1 MNSTLFQPTKGFSK
15 SIFYFFFLAIFTASF
30 SFQSCNPAKGMPAM
44 DTYSLDQNQII
55 KTNVLGLMKR
65 GGKSFS
71 SVSSDVMGLKSQIS
85 DLISYEQDKG
95 ATNLKTVKMWE
106 TMMDPNQNLLG
117 GFLNRWENDGKLNG
131 PFIKEA
137 AKVVSKNFDKI
148 INLEK
153 KKKKA

>member
-1 MNSTLFQPTKGFSK
+1 
-15 SIFYFFFLAIFTASF
+15 
-30 SFQSCNPAKGMPAM
+30 
-44 DTYSLDQNQII
+44 
-55 KTNVLGLMKR
+55 MKK

-71 SVSSDVMGLKSQIS
+71 SVSGDVMGLKNQIN

-95 ATNLKTVKMWE
+95 PTNVKTVKMWE

-117 GFLNRWENDGKLNG
+117 GFLNRWETEDKLNG

-137 AKVVSKNFDKI
+137 AKVVSKNMDKI

>member
-1 MNSTLFQPTKGFSK
+1 MNSTLFQPSRGLSK
-15 SIFYFFFLAIFTASF
+15 NIFYLFFLAIFAVSF

-44 DTYSLDQNQII
+44 DTFSLDQNEII
-55 KTNVLGLMKR
+55 KASVISLMKR
-65 GGKSFS
+65 GGKNFS
-71 SVSSDVMGLKSQIS
+71 SVSGDVMGLKTQIN

-95 ATNLKTVKMWE
+95 PSNLKTVKMWE

-117 GFLNRWENDGKLNG
+117 GFLNRWENEGKLNG

-137 AKVVSKNFDKI
+137 AGVVSKNMDKI